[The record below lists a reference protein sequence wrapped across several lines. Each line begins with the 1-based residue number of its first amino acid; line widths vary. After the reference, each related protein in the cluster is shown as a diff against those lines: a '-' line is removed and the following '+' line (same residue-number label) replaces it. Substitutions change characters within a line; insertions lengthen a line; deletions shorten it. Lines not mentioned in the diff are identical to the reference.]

1 MWDSYYT
8 TILHA
13 RLLFMFQKVK
23 RLSEEERKGSFDA
36 KLFFKVIKAL
46 KLAKQDPTQK
56 EYLQDNTLGKTYR
69 SWRRTKNGL
78 PERYRLFFKFFSI
91 DKTIY
96 FAWLNDE
103 NTLRKEGAK
112 TDCYAYFKIML
123 DSGVIAN
130 DKIALHAQSQLDTL
144 FDK

>member
-1 MWDSYYT
+1 MCDSYYT

-56 EYLQDNTLGKTYR
+56 
-69 SWRRTKNGL
+69 
-78 PERYRLFFKFFSI
+78 SI
-91 DKTIY
+91 C
-96 FAWLNDE
+96 
-103 NTLRKEGAK
+103 R
-112 TDCYAYFKIML
+112 
-123 DSGVIAN
+123 VIP
-130 DKIALHAQSQLDTL
+130 
-144 FDK
+144 